1 MQRDMMEEGLAGDYI
16 FPSVCKSSNWINAS
30 FLSHSQTK
38 SLPLALLISFYV
50 QNEYHI
56 HMFMP

>member
-1 MQRDMMEEGLAGDYI
+1 MMEEGLAGDYI